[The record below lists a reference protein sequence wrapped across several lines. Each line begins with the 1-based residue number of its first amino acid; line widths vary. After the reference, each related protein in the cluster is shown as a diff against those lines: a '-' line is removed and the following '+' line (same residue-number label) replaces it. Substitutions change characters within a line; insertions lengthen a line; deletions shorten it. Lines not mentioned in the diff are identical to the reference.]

1 MGFGNLRR
9 ISIFLLPAALLGG
22 AALFAQENSGNIYGR
37 VLDEEG
43 RAVAKAEATLTG
55 PTAPRTTTTD
65 ESGRF
70 RFLAIDPGS
79 YTVIVTAPGFA
90 TVENSNVRVTLGQNT
105 EFSVKLSLGGVKET
119 VTVSSVAPLIDARKT
134 ETGVTFYREELQQI
148 PNARDVWSMMQQ
160 VPGIQ
165 MDTVN
170 VAGNSSGNQPNVAT
184 KGSNQGT
191 YRLDGVTITDN
202 SYGAFEGGQNGKSPS
217 YFDFDTFQEVEIS
230 TGGSTLELET
240 PGVTVNVV
248 TKRGTN
254 ELHGSGRFFYA
265 SDDWQSDNTSDEAR
279 EQELQTNSTRFI
291 REYGVELGGPILR
304 DRLWIWGSVARQD
317 ISLNLNGTSS
327 FFEGA
332 GPRTITLEPWN
343 AKLNAQ
349 LSNANSANFFF
360 SRSDRTEL
368 NTGSG
373 TTRAPETLRD
383 LFIDSNLY
391 KVEDSHVFSPSL
403 FATANYSHLEADY
416 SHTPQ
421 PGTENN
427 QVLYD
432 ADGVFHRG
440 YKYLITT
447 NPQDQVNLSASKFFN
462 TGDVSHELKF
472 GFGYR
477 NQENDSASAWPGDQI
492 LTSETSIGY
501 GYAQLTRGVRTRYEQ
516 RYWHGTLGDT
526 LSIGNLTVNAGI
538 RYDVQ
543 QGRNLASEAFENVV
557 FPELLP
563 GLTSQ
568 DDEGWP
574 IEHKDWQPRISATYA
589 LGKEKKTL
597 LRASYARFAN
607 QLGSF
612 VYQLNSFPINSGLY
626 YYWADQ
632 NGDRTVQ
639 RNEVDL
645 DSFCCFYN
653 VDPNVI
659 PPNALDPNLETPTT
673 DEIVLGVDRQ
683 LTSDLAVSV
692 AYTYRHFDHLQMYTR
707 IGSDASSWE
716 LVGLA
721 AGTATAAN
729 GFTLSFSEP
738 YYFLNLPEDPSGDLY
753 RNRPGSTQTFHGVEL
768 QVVKRLSNRWS
779 ARVGFAWQDWTQ
791 DTSEEAIALNPNN
804 EWLLGAPNDDG
815 GIAVGYGRE
824 TIWFNADWQFN
835 ISGLYQAPWGINV
848 AANFFGRQGNPTGYY
863 VRTNNDGQYAARHRP
878 SIGHLDDFRLDD
890 IYELDMRIEKAFHLG
905 PLELTPSVD
914 VFNVLNDN
922 AVIQRDP
929 RVGDV
934 RLRSTGVV
942 FTENSSF
949 NQILET
955 QSPRIVRLGLRLTF

>member
-1 MGFGNLRR
+1 MRGKVFRHVFALWAAG
-9 ISIFLLPAALLGG
+9 LLCAGH
-22 AALFAQENSGNIYGR
+22 LFAQDNAGNIYGR
-37 VLDEEG
+37 VLDDEG
-43 RAVAKAEATLTG
+43 KAVTQAEATLTG

-70 RFLAIDPGS
+70 RFLAIDPGT
-79 YTVIVTAPGFA
+79 YTVVVSAPGFA
-90 TVENSNVRVTLGQNT
+90 PVESSNVTVTLGRNT
-105 EFSVKLSLGGVKET
+105 EISVKLSLGAVKES
-119 VTVSSVAPLIDARKT
+119 VTVSSVAPLLDPRKT
-134 ETGVTFYREELQQI
+134 ETGVTFYREEMQKI
-148 PNARDVWSMMQQ
+148 PTARDVWSLMQQ

-170 VAGNSSGNQPNVAT
+170 VAGNSSGSQPNVAT
-184 KGSNQGT
+184 KGSNQST

-254 ELHGSGRFFYA
+254 ELKGSGRFFYA
-265 SDDWQSDNTSDEAR
+265 SDDWQSNNTSEEAR
-279 EQELQTNSTRFI
+279 EQELQANSTRFI

-317 ISLNLNGTSS
+317 ISLNLSGTSS
-327 FFEGA
+327 YFEGA

-360 SRSDRTEL
+360 SRSDRTEG
-368 NTGSG
+368 NTGAG
-373 TTRAPETLRD
+373 TSRAPETLRD
-383 LFIDSNLY
+383 LLIDSNLY

-403 FATANYSHLEADY
+403 WATVNYSHLEADY

-421 PGTENN
+421 PGTENA

-432 ADGVFHRG
+432 FEGVYHRG
-440 YKYLITT
+440 YKYLVTT

-462 TGDVSHELKF
+462 TGNISHELKF

-501 GYAQLTRGVRTRYEQ
+501 GYALLTRGVRTRYEQ
-516 RYWHGTLGDT
+516 RYWNATLGDT
-526 LSIGNLTVNAGI
+526 LTLGNLTINAGL

-543 QGRNLASEAFENVV
+543 QGRNLGSEAFENAV

-563 GLTSQ
+563 GLTSE
-568 DDEGWP
+568 DDAGWP
-574 IEHKDWQPRISATYA
+574 IEHENLQPRISATYA
-589 LGKEKKTL
+589 LGQERKTL
-597 LRASYARFAN
+597 LRASYSRFAN

-612 VYQLNSFPINSGLY
+612 VYQLNSFPINSGVY
-626 YYWADQ
+626 YYWVDQ

-639 RNEVDL
+639 RDEVDL
-645 DSFCCFYN
+645 SAFYGFYN
-653 VDPNVI
+653 VDPSVI
-659 PPNALDPNLETPTT
+659 PPNALDPNLETQTT

-683 LTSDLAVSV
+683 LSSDIAVSL
-692 AYTYRHFDHLQMYTR
+692 AYTYRHFDNLQMYSR

-716 LVGLA
+716 FQGLA
-721 AGTATAAN
+721 AGTVTARN
-729 GFTLSFSEP
+729 GFQLSFSEP

-753 RNRPGSTQTFHGVEL
+753 HNRPNSTQTFHGVEA

-779 ARVGFAWQDWTQ
+779 MRVGFAWQDWTQ
-791 DTSEEAIALNPNN
+791 ETSEEAILLNPNN

-835 ISGLYQAPWGINV
+835 ISGLYQAPLGINV

-863 VRTNNDGQYAARHRP
+863 VRTNIDGQYAARHRP
-878 SIGHLDDFRLDD
+878 TIGHLDDFRLDD
-890 IYELDMRIEKAFHLG
+890 IYELDMRIEKAFHFG
-905 PLELTPSVD
+905 PVELTPSVD
-914 VFNVLNDN
+914 VFNVFNDN

-934 RLRSTGVV
+934 RLRSGVV
-942 FTENSSF
+942 VLTENSSF

-955 QSPRIVRLGLRLTF
+955 QSPRIVRLGIRLSF